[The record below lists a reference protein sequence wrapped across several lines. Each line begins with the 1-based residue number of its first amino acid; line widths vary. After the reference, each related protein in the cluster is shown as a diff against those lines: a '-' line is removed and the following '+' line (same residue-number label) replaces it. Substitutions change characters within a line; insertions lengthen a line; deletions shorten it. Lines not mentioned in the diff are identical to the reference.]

1 MDYEYRYNS
10 QNQPVAEFSMGH
22 EAIGRWITDE
32 LGASSAKIQELL
44 GVIEAIENTQLAQK
58 TIFGRELTLSL
69 SQEDVE
75 ITAAFDTDEEL
86 PEDTNLS
93 EDESTASCGLP
104 DFKQAV
110 EEWLEFHQ
118 P

>member
-1 MDYEYRYNS
+1 MDYEFRYNS
-10 QNQPVAEFSMGH
+10 QNLPVAEFSMGH

-32 LGASSAKIQELL
+32 LGDSIAKIQELL
-44 GVIEAIENTQLAQK
+44 SVIEQIENAQLAQK

-75 ITAAFDTDEEL
+75 ITAAYDTDEEL
-86 PEDTNLS
+86 PEDTSLS
-93 EDESTASCGLP
+93 EDELTASCGLP

-110 EEWLEFHQ
+110 EEWLLFHQ
-118 P
+118 